1 MPSGSSRSSST
12 VAIRRTAADSPD
24 PKLTVLG
31 GVSARNDPVA
41 FTRTV
46 TLSALLRLPDRVRS
60 NCTSSPSSTEAE
72 AAEMLTN
79 GRSLSTIMPVAS
91 DLSKLPPRGLDS
103 FTVKVSSGSTTVSS
117 STGTFAS

>member
-1 MPSGSSRSSST
+1 
-12 VAIRRTAADSPD
+12 
-24 PKLTVLG
+24 
-31 GVSARNDPVA
+31 
-41 FTRTV
+41 
-46 TLSALLRLPDRVRS
+46 
-60 NCTSSPSSTEAE
+60 
-72 AAEMLTN
+72 MLTN